1 MIRMP
6 QPHNPYSTTCSRLH
20 RHLLTRIRGTI
31 LDQLMIHLDKEVRR
45 CG

>member
-1 MIRMP
+1 MIRMLRLP
-6 QPHNPYSTTCSRLH
+6 NPCSTTCSRLH